1 MTQEEMN
8 QMLESPVS
16 KSKIYNYESL
26 EEYGKATILNGCPN
40 GIINFNK
47 TSHPWA
53 YGMFQRMQQRD
64 WTPSQVN
71 VGQDQRN
78 YVHLSGP
85 EKRMYDL
92 VLAQLITNDS
102 IQTQQLMIGIS
113 SFVTSPVVSACLAR
127 QSYEEAL
134 HAQSYTVMAE
144 DICGD
149 TDRIYNL
156 WKEDAELFEKNKSV
170 ADMYQAIYPKT
181 GEATLEDVLM
191 AFVANQILEELVFPG
206 GFVSMYKLEKVMVG
220 SAEMISEINNL
231 GLPVEESAA

>member
-1 MTQEEMN
+1 MN
-8 QMLESPVS
+8 KMLARPVS
-16 KSKIYNYESL
+16 KAKIYNYESV
-26 EEYGKATILNGCPN
+26 EDYGDATVLNGCPN

-47 TSHPWA
+47 SNHAWA

-64 WTPSQVN
+64 WTPAQVN
-71 VGQDQRN
+71 VAQDKRN
-78 YVHLSGP
+78 YIHLSQA

-113 SFVTSPVVSACLAR
+113 GFITSPVIAACLAR

-149 TDRIYNL
+149 TERIYNL
-156 WKEDAELFEKNKSV
+156 WKEDDELFLKNKSV
-170 ADMYQAIYPKT
+170 ADMYQAIYPKS
-181 GEATLEDVLM
+181 GEATLEDVIM

-206 GFVSMYKLEKVMVG
+206 GFVAMYKLEKAMVG
-220 SAEMISEINNL
+220 SGEMIAEIKSL
-231 GLPVEESAA
+231 GLPVERSAA